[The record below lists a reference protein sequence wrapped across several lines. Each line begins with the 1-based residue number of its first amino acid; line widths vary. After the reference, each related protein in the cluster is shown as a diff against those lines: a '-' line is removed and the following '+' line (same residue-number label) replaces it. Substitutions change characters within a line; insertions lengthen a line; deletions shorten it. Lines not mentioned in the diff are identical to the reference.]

1 MSMILSKG
9 RFGKLTESE
18 KPIERILLIS
28 LLNLTRE
35 GPVQRDLVRRDAG
48 IPIGVLIRVLRKLLG
63 AGIIKL
69 KGEVIEASLD
79 QRVEMAI
86 YALKFGAD
94 FEGVCKALGWI
105 EFENVAAVAFEAHG
119 FEVKRRFRF
128 KGAGRMWE
136 MDLIGC
142 RQPLM
147 VCVDCKHWLH
157 GWKTSAV
164 WRTVDAQL
172 MRTRA
177 LAENLPL
184 LGEKLGLVQWRSAS
198 VIPAVLALVPSPFK
212 FYNRVPIVPVL
223 QLRDFLNE
231 LPAYANSLTH
241 FTVRLGMDD

>member
-1 MSMILSKG
+1 LK
-9 RFGKLTESE
+9 
-18 KPIERILLIS
+18 
-28 LLNLTRE
+28 LTRE
-35 GPVQRDLVRRDAG
+35 GPVQRDLVSRDAG
-48 IPIGVLIRVLRKLLG
+48 IPVQVLNRVLRKFLG

-69 KGEVIEASLD
+69 KGEVIEASSD

-105 EFENVAAVAFEAHG
+105 EFENVAALALEAHG

-128 KGAGRMWE
+128 KGAGRRWE

-142 RQPLM
+142 RKPLM

-164 WRTVDAQL
+164 RRTVEAQL

-184 LGEKLGLVQWRSAS
+184 LGEKMGLVQWRSAT
-198 VIPAVLALVPSPFK
+198 VIPAVLALVPGPFK
-212 FYNRVPIVPVL
+212 FYNQVPIVPVL

-231 LPAYANSLTH
+231 MPTHVTSLTH
-241 FTVRLGMDD
+241 FTVRLGKDD

>member
-1 MSMILSKG
+1 VQV
-9 RFGKLTESE
+9 
-18 KPIERILLIS
+18 
-28 LLNLTRE
+28 LN
-35 GPVQRDLVRRDAG
+35 G
-48 IPIGVLIRVLRKLLG
+48 VLRKLSG

-69 KGEVIEASLD
+69 KGEVIEASSD
-79 QRVEMAI
+79 QRFEVAI
-86 YALKFGAD
+86 RALKSGAD
-94 FEGVCKALGWI
+94 FEGVCKALGWV

-128 KGAGRMWE
+128 KGAGRRWE

-142 RQPLM
+142 RKPLM

-164 WRTVDAQL
+164 KKTVEMQL

-184 LGEKLGLVQWRSAS
+184 LVEKMGLVQWRRAT
-198 VIPAVLALVPSPFK
+198 IMPAVLALVPGPFK
-212 FYNRVPIVPVL
+212 FYNQVPIVPVL

-231 LPAYANSLTH
+231 LPAHVTSLTH
-241 FTVRLGMDD
+241 FTVRLGKDD